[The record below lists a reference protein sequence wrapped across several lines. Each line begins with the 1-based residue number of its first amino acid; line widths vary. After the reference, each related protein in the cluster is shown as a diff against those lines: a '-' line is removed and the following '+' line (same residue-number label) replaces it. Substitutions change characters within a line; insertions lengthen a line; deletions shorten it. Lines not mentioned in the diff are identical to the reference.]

1 MTRYYI
7 IAAAVLTGVA
17 IGWYLFREKKEA
29 KDAVIVVDK
38 KRWWLLPWLTG
49 LAILMGGLFLL
60 ADDERAS
67 KESKYQP
74 ARLENGH
81 LESGSFSE
89 PYGNE

>member
-7 IAAAVLTGVA
+7 IAIAVLAGVA

-29 KDAVIVVDK
+29 KDAVIVIDN
-38 KRWWLLPWLTG
+38 KRWWILPWVAG
-49 LAILMGGLFLL
+49 FSFLL
-60 ADDERAS
+60 GALLLLAEDDRAP

-81 LESGSFSE
+81 LESGGFSE
-89 PYGNE
+89 SKSDE